1 MAYSYKRKK
10 KNNAGKFWT
19 SFLACLI
26 VIILVGGIV
35 VFLVPSL
42 QVKIADGIV
51 DKSEKYQNTCAE
63 LSEEKERINTISTQ
77 LSSERSE
84 KNILQERYN
93 AMEAEKDSL
102 LAQVNEDY
110 VVYFVEYN
118 TNNQGIFRF
127 YLKNFTATAVL
138 ISLGLLLVA
147 VSALGLGRGYVI
159 NEYMDNMLNC
169 AFEVAHTASAVAE
182 EESLNSWRLGMI
194 LSSVS
199 KAAGN
204 HIFITD
210 ENDRVVCCCDDFP
223 FCIHYYKVIPE
234 NLSRVS
240 SSSDVYQ
247 GRQMLEG
254 FFEGE
259 RLIVAVPVTS
269 AENSSDFIGTVIVST
284 QPNSIFSPWK
294 PFLLI
299 LLAIW
304 AVVLATVLIFAFGFS
319 KRMAKPL
326 DEIAEASRSFARGD
340 FSVRVQQ
347 RSDSSDEVGALIE
360 SFNKMAD
367 SLENAEKRRSEFIS
381 NVSHELRTPMTT
393 ISGFADGILDGTIPK
408 EQEDVYLRS
417 IRDET
422 RRLARLVRTMLDAS
436 RTRAAAADPARRT
449 DFDLTELIVQT
460 LLSFESRATEK
471 NLDVDPQLP
480 ENSVMVHADKDGIT
494 QVIYNLLD
502 NAVKFADR
510 GSCITLRLYK
520 DEKKAYVAVRDIGET
535 IPPDDLPYIFDRF
548 HKSDRSRSLDKDG
561 VGLGLSLV
569 KSIING
575 HDEDIVVR
583 SENGVT
589 EFVFS
594 LALTES

>member
-1 MAYSYKRKK
+1 M
-10 KNNAGKFWT
+10 
-19 SFLACLI
+19 
-26 VIILVGGIV
+26 
-35 VFLVPSL
+35 
-42 QVKIADGIV
+42 
-51 DKSEKYQNTCAE
+51 KS
-63 LSEEKERINTISTQ
+63 I
-77 LSSERSE
+77 
-84 KNILQERYN
+84 
-93 AMEAEKDSL
+93 
-102 LAQVNEDY
+102 
-110 VVYFVEYN
+110 
-118 TNNQGIFRF
+118 

-138 ISLGLLLVA
+138 ISFGLLLVA
-147 VSALGLGRGYVI
+147 ISALGIGRGYVI
-159 NEYMDNMLNC
+159 REYMDNMLNC
-169 AFEVAHTASAVAE
+169 AVEVAHTASAVAE

-223 FCIHYYKVIPE
+223 FCSHYYKVIPE
-234 NLSRVS
+234 TLSRVTYS
-240 SSSDVYQ
+240 NEVYE
-247 GRQMLEG
+247 GRQELEG

-259 RLIVAVPVTS
+259 RLIVGVPVVS
-269 AENSSDFIGTVIVST
+269 AENSSKLIGTVIVST
-284 QPNSIFSPWK
+284 DPNSIFSPWK

-299 LLAIW
+299 LMAVW
-304 AVVLATVLIFAFGFS
+304 AGVLATVLVFAFGFS

-340 FSVRVQQ
+340 FSVRVEQH
-347 RSDSSDEVGALIE
+347 SDSSDEVGALIE

-422 RRLARLVRTMLDAS
+422 RRLARLVRTMLEVS
-436 RTRAAAADPARRT
+436 RTKAAAVDPSRRT

-502 NAVKFADR
+502 NAVKFANR

-520 DEKKAYVAVRDIGET
+520 DDNKAYVSVSDVGET

-594 LALTES
+594 LALAES